1 MFQLITLD
9 IWDHINRDIITYT
22 HQTWAQ
28 VVIISWVWLGCFIF
42 RGIFTGVIIQ
52 NFDRIA
58 DSIKQE
64 KAEQEL
70 KSQKER
76 MHKLKNKLDRELSKQ
91 HEIEESV
98 SNLKTAMEGIL
109 ASSGSLYESQASLL
123 STEGMEKMIKNIQ
136 KLIKESYGSS
146 ASWEKNVSEALKSLT
161 VNVKEVDWPRDTLF
175 KYFQT
180 MQELQENMREF
191 QELDRLATL
200 MLLEMHES

>member
-1 MFQLITLD
+1 LFQLITLD

-123 STEGMEKMIKNIQ
+123 STDGMEKMIKNIQ

>member
-1 MFQLITLD
+1 LFQLITLD